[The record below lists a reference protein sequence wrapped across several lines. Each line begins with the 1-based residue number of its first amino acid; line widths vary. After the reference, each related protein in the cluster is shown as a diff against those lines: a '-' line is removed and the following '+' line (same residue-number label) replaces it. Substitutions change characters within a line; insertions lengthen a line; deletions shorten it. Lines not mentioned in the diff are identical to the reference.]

1 MLQATQ
7 NLVPD
12 EWSGAAELLSTPI
25 SWIPAWHTAM
35 INFAWYGGSGW
46 EIVLKRALVMM
57 PMLLIIAAIWC
68 TMVSLYTLPFRS
80 ARGGF
85 LTAMLTAWWDAG
97 RTIWFFWAG
106 MVRVGVV
113 LVGWVKG
120 LIRLGFAMLKNA
132 FQSPLNFLDWTSR
145 NYFKPGVPWV
155 AFLALMFWSVVE
167 ALIFTY
173 TLRPTMTEVLAGIT
187 GFEPDPRFLTP
198 ILWVFLF
205 FLILGSFACIQVLG
219 DAIKKR
225 AVGVILQMTLVELS
239 VIFFEVMFLYR
250 EMIDALTP
258 WIAQQTGGSMQL
270 GILAVLSLSA
280 FGWFGVRGMTWFLF
294 GRFGTPALLAILGRE
309 TVKHDGLAV
318 DAREASIDNLHGPI
332 TALKAET
339 AWFQAEA
346 RKVFELISLPVLQLL
361 AAAVN
366 FAVVTITSRPMFSL
380 PFNSLDEVLA
390 STPSL
395 GGKKAKVQSQPA
407 VRLQSEAVR

>member
-12 EWSGAAELLSTPI
+12 GWSGTVELLSTPI

-35 INFAWYGGSGW
+35 INFAWYGGSAM
-46 EIVLKRALVMM
+46 EIVLKRVLVML
-57 PMLLIIAAIWC
+57 PMLLIIAAIWS

-80 ARGGF
+80 GRGGF

-155 AFLALMFWSVVE
+155 AFLALIFWSVIE

-198 ILWVFLF
+198 LLWIFLF
-205 FLILGSFACIQVLG
+205 FLIMGSFACIQVLG
-219 DAIKKR
+219 EAVQKR
-225 AVGVILQMTLVELS
+225 VIGVIIQMSLVELS

-258 WIAQQTGGSMQL
+258 WIAQQTSGGLQL
-270 GILAVLSLSA
+270 GLWSVLSLAA
-280 FGWFGVRGMTWFLF
+280 FGWVGVRGMTWFLF
-294 GRFGTPALLAILGRE
+294 GRFGTPALLAILARD
-309 TVKHDGLAV
+309 TVKHAEPAI
-318 DAREASIDNLHGPI
+318 AREATIDNLHGPM
-332 TALKAET
+332 TALKAEA

-346 RKVFELISLPVLQLL
+346 RKVFELMSLPVLQLL

-390 STPSL
+390 STP
-395 GGKKAKVQSQPA
+395 GRGAKNAKTPS
-407 VRLQSEAVR
+407 VRLEREAAR